1 MRKQA
6 WSWGLAAG
14 LAVAGMADAS
24 AEPLLALT
32 SGNVLV
38 RLDSATPG
46 SFTGVVPV
54 TGLAAGESLVGIDVR
69 PASQQLYG
77 LGVTAAGIARLYVL
91 NPNTGVASLVGTLA
105 SDPADPTSPYTLLS
119 GTRIGMDFNPVPDRL
134 RVVTDSGL
142 NLRINP
148 NTALVISDTN
158 LNGAATGVGAAA
170 YINSYAGATLTVLY
184 DLDAVSDTLLVQNP
198 PNNGTLALVGALGV
212 NATDAIGFD
221 ILASG
226 GVNTAFATLQAGG
239 VTGLYTINLD
249 TGAATLVGNLA
260 SSPTVLE
267 IALLAP
273 DLLYANGFE

>member
-6 WSWGLAAG
+6 WSWLLAAG
-14 LAVAGMADAS
+14 LAAAGLADTS
-24 AEPLLALT
+24 AAPILALT

-38 RLDSATPG
+38 RFDSATPG
-46 SFTGVVPV
+46 SFTGVVTV
-54 TGLAAGESLVGIDVR
+54 TGLAPGESLVGIDVR
-69 PASQQLYG
+69 PMTLQVYA
-77 LGVTAAGIARLYVL
+77 LGATAAGTGRLYLL
-91 NPNTGVASLVGTLA
+91 NPNTGAASLVGTLA
-105 SDPADPTSPYTLLS
+105 ADPVDVSLPYAALS
-119 GTRIGMDFNPVPDRL
+119 GTRFGIDFNPVPDRL
-134 RVVTDSGL
+134 RVVSDSGL

-148 NTALVISDTN
+148 NTALVITDGA